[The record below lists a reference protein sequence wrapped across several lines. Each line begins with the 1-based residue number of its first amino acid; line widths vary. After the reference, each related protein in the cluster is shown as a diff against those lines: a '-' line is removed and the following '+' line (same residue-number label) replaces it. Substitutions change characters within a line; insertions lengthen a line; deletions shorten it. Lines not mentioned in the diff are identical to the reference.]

1 MLGKF
6 FRVFLGISILS
17 PKNINLNFF
26 WVSDYTDYTVY
37 IWLYCGLWHVDA
49 DYFFCVYS
57 SYSKEYVFTLYL
69 LFEWS
74 IVIWDWTYSCNSA
87 RESSSENTLISV
99 GCDPHDAVAFVF
111 YQLMGKSHYSRGYVG
126 LNDPE

>member
-6 FRVFLGISILS
+6 FRDFLGISILS

-26 WVSDYTDYTVY
+26 WISDYTDYTVY

-57 SYSKEYVFTLYL
+57 SYSKEYVFILYL
-69 LFEWS
+69 WINSSLSGLLSYEIGLIHIILQESHHLRIPLFLLVVTPMMQWLLFS
-74 IVIWDWTYSCNSA
+74 IS
-87 RESSSENTLISV
+87 
-99 GCDPHDAVAFVF
+99 
-111 YQLMGKSHYSRGYVG
+111 
-126 LNDPE
+126 